1 MATPTR
7 PPPSDLARHF
17 RLDPATVHL
26 NHGSFGACPTPVL
39 DAQARYRDRM
49 ESDGVRFFVHDVW
62 PLLDRARAA
71 LGPIVGADPAN
82 LAFVANATTGVTT
95 ALHNI
100 ALEPGDEILVT
111 GAEYTACVNNCRA
124 AARRAGASVV
134 TADLPWPAP
143 GPDAVADAILAKVT
157 PRTRIAMFSLVA
169 SSTGLRLPVE
179 RILPALRARGV
190 TTILDAAHGPGC
202 VPMRLDEWAPDF
214 ATGNAHKWLCAPKG
228 AAFLY
233 AAPRH
238 QAGLRPLVLSNDA
251 ERLEEAA
258 ARTKR
263 SHWHHEFD
271 YAGTDDPSARIAI
284 TDAAA
289 FLAGLFPGGLDAVMA
304 HNHAL
309 SRQGR
314 DIICNRLGL
323 EPPAPDAMIGPMA
336 ALILPGVTDPMAL
349 WDRLYHHW
357 RIQIPVWPTP
367 GATTSLR
374 LSAQVYNTPAQ
385 YEYLAEALAQELGT
399 TR

>member
-1 MATPTR
+1 MATTPL
-7 PPPSDLARHF
+7 PAPSDLARHF
-17 RLDPATVHL
+17 RLDPGVVHL

-39 DAQARYRDRM
+39 DAQARHRDQV
-49 ESDGVRFFVHDVW
+49 EADGVRFFVHDAW

-71 LGPIVGADPAN
+71 LAPIVGADPAN

-100 ALEPGDEILVT
+100 PLGPGDEILVT

-143 GPDAVADAILAKVT
+143 GPDAVADALLSKVT
-157 PRTRIAMFSLVA
+157 ARTRVVMLSLVA

-179 RILPALRARGV
+179 RILPALRNRGV
-190 TTILDAAHGPGC
+190 ITILDAAHGPGC
-202 VPMRLDEWAPDF
+202 VPMRLRDWAPDF

-228 AAFLY
+228 SAFLY
-233 AAPRH
+233 VAPEH
-238 QAGLRPLVLSNDA
+238 QAGFRPLVLSNDA

-258 ARTKR
+258 ARTGR
-263 SHWHHEFD
+263 SPWQHELD
-271 YAGTDDPSARIAI
+271 YAGTDDPSAKIAI
-284 TDAAA
+284 ADAAA
-289 FLAGLFPGGLDAVMA
+289 FLAGLFPGGLDAVMD

-309 SRQGR
+309 CRKGR
-314 DIICNRLGL
+314 DIVCARLGL
-323 EPPAPDAMIGPMA
+323 DPSAPDAMTGPMA

-367 GATTSLR
+367 GGTVSLR

-385 YEYLAEALAQELGT
+385 YEYLAKALAHELGA